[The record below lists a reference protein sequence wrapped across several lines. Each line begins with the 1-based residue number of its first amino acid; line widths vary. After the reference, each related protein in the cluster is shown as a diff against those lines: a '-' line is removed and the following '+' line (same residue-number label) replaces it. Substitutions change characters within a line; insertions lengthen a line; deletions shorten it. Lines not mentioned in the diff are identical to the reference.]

1 MNDFNFGSQSSG
13 SGENNKINNNRLE
26 IEIEKKYVI
35 LLQQS
40 RGFLWTFHTNNN
52 DC

>member
-1 MNDFNFGSQSSG
+1 MNDFNFDSQSSG

-26 IEIEKKYVI
+26 IEIEKNDVI